1 MLNAYRLKNN
11 LFNNPWAKSFFC
23 IGRHCLD
30 FLPTVKRA
38 VSFRRVWKGKHISIM
53 GQYQNSVVLKK
64 SAKQKLEKE
73 YVDIFIIQKMWRTFI
88 LAGTSANKTFC
99 KSFATKYGNLGFI
112 NLTLLSYPYH
122 NFHYLRSKWKYW
134 NRPKI
139 ENRNGASQKTF
150 SYTFCRNH
158 FLNKYLCVRLSAC
171 GYRKKRKDERFHHRV
186 SVGEL
191 EVLPVH
197 LESFYNSMRWDLPTQ
212 RRVRNAM
219 VTWHLK
225 QETILKS
232 QKSEVS
238 CGK

>member
-38 VSFRRVWKGKHISIM
+38 VSFRRVWKGYNKDYKTKNAQIGSFLWPEKNKIGNSKNANISEVLLV
-53 GQYQNSVVLKK
+53 NSW
-64 SAKQKLEKE
+64 
-73 YVDIFIIQKMWRTFI
+73 IFVPFRELI
-88 LAGTSANKTFC
+88 
-99 KSFATKYGNLGFI
+99 
-112 NLTLLSYPYH
+112 
-122 NFHYLRSKWKYW
+122 SKWKYW